1 MDLTKFAGGAV
12 AERVDL
18 AWQELLQ
25 NVMDPN
31 TDPKKPRKL
40 TVELTVTPGQ
50 KRDMG
55 NVIVVVKTKLEPA
68 TGIEATIMM
77 GMNPNGEIESAE
89 YHQTQLFEEE
99 TPVVEKVSYL
109 NTSGGKKS

>member
-1 MDLTKFAGGAV
+1 MDLSKLAGGAV

-40 TVELTVTPGQ
+40 MIELTVTPGQ

-55 NVIVVVKTKLEPA
+55 NVTAVVKTKLEPA
-68 TGIEATIMM
+68 TGIEMTIMM
-77 GMNPNGEIESAE
+77 GVNSNGEIESAE

-99 TPVVEKVSYL
+99 APTNQGIVSYI
-109 NTSGGKKS
+109 NKGGNAK